1 MANNLVQFRVDEDLK
16 LQASVICNKIGI
28 DLQSYLRMCLARIVS
43 ENGIPFSMRLDENN
57 NVGISAMRRA
67 QRIAEQRGISDMSL
81 DEINAE
87 IAKARI

>member
-1 MANNLVQFRVDEDLK
+1 MANNLIQFRADDDLK

-28 DLQSYLRMCLARIVS
+28 DLQSYLRMCLVRMIS
-43 ENGIPFSMRLDENN
+43 ENGIPFSMRVNDDNN
-57 NVGISAMRRA
+57 LGISAMRKA

-87 IAKARI
+87 IAKARK

>member
-1 MANNLVQFRVDEDLK
+1 MANNLIQFRADDDLK

-28 DLQSYLRMCLARIVS
+28 DLQSYLRMCLLRMIS
-43 ENGIPFSMRLDENN
+43 ENGIPFSMRVSDENN
-57 NVGISAMRRA
+57 LGVSAMRKA

-87 IAKARI
+87 IAQARK